1 MDIVLWSR
9 ALHFSAKKHA
19 GQLRKDGFTPY
30 INHPIEVAYLLTEV
44 GGVRDPVLV
53 MAALLHDTLEDTQT
67 TLSELALA
75 FGDEICSLVQ
85 AVSDDK
91 ALPKAERKRLQIE
104 HAPHLSPKAK
114 QIKLADKICNL
125 QDILAQPPAD
135 WPLSRRLDYFD
146 WAEQVGLGLR
156 GVNAALE
163 ARFDQV
169 LARKAELHLAPD
181 L

>member
-1 MDIVLWSR
+1 MDIALWSR
-9 ALHFSAKKHA
+9 ALHFSAQKHA
-19 GQLRKDGFTPY
+19 GQLRKDGLTPY
-30 INHPIEVAYLLTEV
+30 INHPIEVAYVLTEV
-44 GGVRDPVLV
+44 GGVSDPALVL
-53 MAALLHDTLEDTQT
+53 AALLHDTLEDTQT
-67 TLSELALA
+67 TTAELANA

-91 ALPKAERKRLQIE
+91 SLPKAERKRLQIE
-104 HAPHLSPKAK
+104 HAPFLSPKAK

-125 QDILAQPPAD
+125 QAILSQPPAD
-135 WPLSRRLDYFD
+135 WPLSRRLAYFD

-163 ARFDQV
+163 ARFDQI
-169 LARKAELHLAPD
+169 LARKSELHLAPD